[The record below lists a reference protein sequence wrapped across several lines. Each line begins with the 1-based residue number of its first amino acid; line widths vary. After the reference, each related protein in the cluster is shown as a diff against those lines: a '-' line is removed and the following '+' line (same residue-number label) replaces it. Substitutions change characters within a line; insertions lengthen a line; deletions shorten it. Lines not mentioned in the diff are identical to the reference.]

1 MVAIK
6 NMNEVKIFPELENLF
21 FSLTMDFI
29 HRANVAIEAKGVFT
43 VVLSGGST
51 PKLFFDALA
60 EIKSHKRKIPWDKIK
75 FFFGDERYVSLDNS
89 KSNYHMAY
97 EHLFSK
103 VPIRAENIYQIPTVF
118 RDPSDAAKDYELTIR
133 TVFHL
138 QDNEFPMFD
147 LVYLG
152 LGEDAHTA
160 SLMPSSDVVERYCKI
175 PDPSENYQ
183 LVDALWVPQQKMYRI
198 TLTPLAINHAGSVV
212 FIVIGENKAPAIW
225 RTLEGPF
232 EPQQNPAQLIQCL
245 NSKTIWYLDQAAA
258 NGVSFRLRQ

>member
-6 NMNEVKIFPELENLF
+6 NMNEVKIFSELENLF

-29 HRANVAIEAKGVFT
+29 RRANVAIEAKGVFT

-51 PKLFFDALA
+51 PKLFFDALV
-60 EIKSHKRKIPWDKIK
+60 EIKNHKEKIPWDKIK
-75 FFFGDERYVSLDNS
+75 FFFGDERYVFSDNS

-118 RDPSDAAKDYELTIR
+118 TDPSDAAKDYELTIR

-160 SLMPSSDVVERYCKI
+160 SLMPLSDVVLRYCKK
-175 PDPSENYQ
+175 PVAPENHQ
-183 LVDALWVPQQKMYRI
+183 LVDALWVPQQHMYRI
-198 TLTPLAINHAGSVV
+198 TLTPLPINNAASVV
-212 FIVIGENKAPAIW
+212 FIVTGDNKAPAVW
-225 RTLEGPF
+225 RTLEGPY
-232 EPQQNPAQLIQCL
+232 EPQQYPAQLIHCV
-245 NSKTIWYLDQAAA
+245 NSKTVWYFDQAAA
-258 NGVSFRLRQ
+258 SQLSIS